1 MVTIKLFGTLRLK
14 TGSKGLEADVSTV
27 KEGCEA
33 LTEATGLPF
42 KEIKRCIIVVNGTQN
57 KKMTAPLK
65 DGDELAFFSPS
76 GGG

>member
-14 TGSKGLEADVSTV
+14 TGCKGIEADVSSV

-33 LTEATGLPF
+33 LAETTGLPF
-42 KEIKRCIIVVNGTQN
+42 KEIKRCIIVVNGTQS
-57 KKMTAPLK
+57 KLSAPLQ

>member
-1 MVTIKLFGTLRLK
+1 MVKIKLFGTLRLK
-14 TGSKGLEADVSTV
+14 TGCKGIEVDVSTV

-33 LTEATGLPF
+33 LSEATGLPF
-42 KEIKRCIIVVNGTQN
+42 KEIKKCITVVNGAQA
-57 KKMTAPLK
+57 KLSAPLQ

>member
-14 TGSKGLEADVSTV
+14 TGCKGLEADVSTV

-33 LTEATGLPF
+33 LSEVTGLPF
-42 KEIKRCIIVVNGTQN
+42 KEIKRCIIVVNGKQS
-57 KKMTAPLK
+57 KMSAPLQE
-65 DGDELAFFSPS
+65 GDELAFFSPS

>member
-1 MVTIKLFGTLRLK
+1 MVDIKLFGTLRLK
-14 TGSKGLEADVSTV
+14 TGFKGLQADVSTV

-33 LTEATGLPF
+33 LSKATGLPF
-42 KEIKRCIIVVNGTQN
+42 KEIKRCIIVVNGTQS
-57 KKMTAPLK
+57 KFSASLR